1 MAINAQGTG
10 VTSGIQQGVY
20 DATLLASQSS
30 NFLSRNILGYTVD
43 KARDNMFIFDVLTL
57 GGEENMEELGY
68 PSKASTFWLSS
79 NYSLKQKISLT
90 SATGSWSQINP
101 NLTTW
106 QSPYTTLPT
115 ANTNNIFW
123 TLVTTPAT
131 AGIATVNQTLS
142 GSGGNTILLSQF
154 LIVSITAGNG
164 TTTGDTLYV
173 VAMQDKGATESVLT
187 TNLAGSFAA
196 GNTDISLN
204 QVVSD
209 EYGSVTTSNTNKVI
223 FTQYYI
229 SHCVSYKE
237 ITLQAQLTPLT
248 VPAYGA
254 SNDYNFQNSYK
265 MKVTNHLNMMGKKWA
280 TSTSD
285 KNYAWNSTN
294 SKMLN
299 IENNDVFK
307 RAFNASDSGV
317 KLAIIP
323 MVFRDLATEHY
334 FKRCDKFLY
343 ETSIGQNYSDS
354 GNRIWTSAKTN
365 TNLGAFSFNN
375 KLGKIQSASGILEQI
390 YKLGGSVFTLASFT
404 AGFTQADINVVIAA
418 FQNANAIG
426 DIYGYFSHATA
437 LQFSQLAQQSNTL
450 INQSLR
456 SNRTDIGTPYEWNQN
471 LEAYT
476 VGGYKFWVKFV
487 QSLNNSKYNKT
498 GGTNPFNMTNAV
510 IFTEPPQS
518 QKDTEGRTIKLI
530 NVLYQPYPVNMQ
542 DGGTSNISNNP
553 MVFEGNIGAL
563 ATPNNAFLGL
573 FSGKLIYE
581 NAGVGINNPNTMV
594 IMICNNN

>member
-1 MAINAQGTG
+1 MAQGIG

-20 DATLLASQSS
+20 DATLLASQSA

-57 GGEENMEELGY
+57 GGEESMDELGY

-79 NYSLKQKISLT
+79 NYSLKQKVSLSAAT
-90 SATGSWSQINP
+90 NSWSSATP
-101 NLTTW
+101 NNTTW
-106 QSPYTTLPT
+106 VSPYTTTPQT
-115 ANTNNIFW
+115 PSNNIFW

-131 AGIATVNQTLS
+131 AGIATVNQTIS
-142 GSGGNTILLSQF
+142 GTGTNSLMPVQF

-173 VAMQDKGATESVLT
+173 VGMQDKAIAESTIT
-187 TNLAGSFAA
+187 TNLAGSFSASD
-196 GNTDISLN
+196 TDISLN

-209 EYGSVTTSNTNKVI
+209 EYGSGTTSNTNKVI

-229 SHCVSYKE
+229 SPCVSYKE
-237 ITLQAQLTPLT
+237 VTLQAQLTPLT

-265 MKVTNHLNMMGKKWA
+265 MKVVNHLNRIGKKYA
-280 TSTSD
+280 TTTSD

-294 SKMLN
+294 STMLN

-317 KLAIIP
+317 KWAVIP

-343 ETSIGQNYSDS
+343 ETSIGQNYSDT
-354 GNRIWTSAKTN
+354 NKIWTSAKLTAN
-365 TNLGAFSFNN
+365 FGAFSFNN
-375 KLGKIQSASGILEQI
+375 KLGKIQSASGVLEQI
-390 YKLGGSVFTLASFT
+390 YKLGGSVFTLNSVS
-404 AGFTQADINVVIAA
+404 AGFTQADLAVITSA
-418 FQNANAIG
+418 FKNANVLG
-426 DIYGYFSHATA
+426 DIYGYFSDSTA
-437 LQFSQLAQQSNTL
+437 LLFNKLAIEINSI

-456 SNRTDIGTPYEWNQN
+456 SNRMDIGKPYEFNQN
-471 LEAYT
+471 LESYQM
-476 VGGYKFWVKFV
+476 GGYNFYVKFV
-487 QSLNNSKYNKT
+487 QALNNPKYNKT
-498 GGTNPFNMTNAV
+498 GGASYFSMTNTV
-510 IFTEPPQS
+510 LFTEPPQT

-530 NVLYQPYPVNMQ
+530 NVLYQPYPVNME
-542 DGGTSNISNNP
+542 DGGTSNVSTNP
-553 MVFEGNIGAL
+553 MVFEGRVGAL
-563 ATPNNAFLGL
+563 ATPNNAFIGL
-573 FSGKLIYE
+573 FNGHVMYE
-581 NAGVGINNPNTMV
+581 NAGVGINNANTMV
-594 IMICNNN
+594 LMICK